1 MVMIP
6 DEKIEEVRE
15 TADIVEVVSDY
26 VKLKRSG
33 SSYVGLCPFHDEKT
47 PSFHVTPRLNIYKC
61 FGCGA
66 SGDVFNF
73 MMDMEGVGF
82 VESVR
87 SLADRYQVSLP
98 AEDEPEYD
106 EQHHLREGIYHALKF
121 AGVYFHRCLR
131 ELDEAG
137 KAREYLQ
144 KRGYDEKIIR
154 HFGLGY
160 APDQNGALWKSATDA
175 GIKEEYLVE
184 AGLIKHSQRGEG
196 FYDTFRGRLM
206 FPIFN
211 PSGKVIAFAGRILG
225 NQKGA
230 KYINSPQTKVYNKSE
245 VVYAANFAKHGIRKH
260 DEAIMVEGYT
270 DVITLHQ
277 HDIKEAVATSGTSM
291 TSQQMK
297 LLKRYGDNIL
307 LIYDSDDAGQNAMVR
322 GINIALEQGMN
333 VKLLELPEGED
344 PDSFVKQFGKD
355 SFQDLRKEE
364 SEDFVTYLVKKSE
377 ADGSWQDPAG
387 KKNTIT
393 NILESIARIP
403 DEMSQETYIQQLNQF
418 AKVGNKALHNELTRI
433 RAELQERKKREKRRR
448 KLREERERK
457 RQQEQEQAPPPHFP
471 QDSSGPPMPP
481 PPFEEIP
488 HDQEFDDQDSAINQP
503 PPNQQQE
510 PQRSLREG
518 KYHYEKELIRL
529 MLLYGGEVIEYIG
542 SQCNDRQF
550 EHPQLKEFYQDIIE
564 RYKQEKDISVDVYAQ
579 KQHPYPRLVGE
590 IVMEQYSI
598 SDRFEEKMGLKLKKD
613 KDPYRTAKGALKA
626 LKLHYLER
634 LNEKLRRDFANAADL
649 EEKKKLNK
657 MIKEVGRQRSILNS
671 RDADELFPDPELPD
685 GEVTASKRFDY
696 KMKHERDD

>member
-87 SLADRYQVSLP
+87 SLADRYHVSLP

-106 EQHHLREGIYHALKF
+106 EEHHLREGIYHALKF
-121 AGVYFHRCLR
+121 AGVYYHRCLR
-131 ELDEAG
+131 ELDEAE
-137 KAREYLQ
+137 KAREYLE
-144 KRGYDEKIIR
+144 KRGYDQKIIR

-160 APDQNGALWKSATDA
+160 APDGNGALWKAATDA
-175 GIKEEYLVE
+175 GIKEQYLVE

-211 PSGKVIAFAGRILG
+211 PSGKVIAFAGRVLG
-225 NQKGA
+225 NEKSA
-230 KYINSPQTKVYNKSE
+230 KYINSPQTPVYNKSE
-245 VVYAANFAKHGIRKH
+245 VVYAANFAKHGIRKNG
-260 DEAIMVEGYT
+260 EAIMVEGYT

-277 HDIKEAVATSGTSM
+277 HGINEAVATSGTSL
-291 TSQQMK
+291 TSQQIK
-297 LLKRYGDNIL
+297 LLKRYGDSIL
-307 LIYDSDDAGQNAMVR
+307 LIYDSDEAGQNAMIR

-344 PDSFVKQFGKD
+344 PDSFVKQFGKE
-355 SFQDLRKEE
+355 SFQELRKEE
-364 SEDFVTYLVKKSE
+364 SEDFVTYLIQRAE
-377 ADGSWQDPAG
+377 ASGDWQDPIE
-387 KKNTIT
+387 KKKVISQ
-393 NILESIARIP
+393 ILESIARIP
-403 DEMSQETYIQQLNQF
+403 DRVTQETFIQHLNQF
-418 AKVGNKALHNELTRI
+418 AKVGDKALFDELSRLE
-433 RAELQERKKREKRRR
+433 AELKQQK
-448 KLREERERK
+448 ERERK
-457 RQQEQEQAPPPHFP
+457 RRKLRQEREQKRQQQDNRAPQPPDIPPHPSEHFQEPHPGQFEDIPHSQELSEKQGTPAESSPPPR
-471 QDSSGPPMPP
+471 
-481 PPFEEIP
+481 EESIRG
-488 HDQEFDDQDSAINQP
+488 Q
-503 PPNQQQE
+503 
-510 PQRSLREG
+510 
-518 KYHYEKELIRL
+518 KYHYEKEIIRL
-529 MLLYGGEVIEYIG
+529 MLLYGSKMIEYIG

-550 EHPQLKEFYQDIIE
+550 EHPQLREFYQDIIE
-564 RYKQEKDISVDVYAQ
+564 RFKNEKEVSVQVYAQ
-579 KQHPYPRLVGE
+579 EQHPYPRLVGE

-598 SDRFEEKMGLKLKKD
+598 SDRYEEKMGMKLRKD
-613 KDPYRTAKGALKA
+613 SNPYRTAKGALKA
-626 LKLHYLER
+626 LKLHYLDR
-634 LNEKLRRDFANAADL
+634 LNQKLRQDFATAESQ
-649 EEKKKLNK
+649 EEKQKLNK
-657 MIKEVGRQRSILNS
+657 MIKEVGRQRSLLTS
-671 RDADELFPDPELPD
+671 RDADELFPDPDLPA
-685 GEVTASKRFDY
+685 EESAPEKTFQY